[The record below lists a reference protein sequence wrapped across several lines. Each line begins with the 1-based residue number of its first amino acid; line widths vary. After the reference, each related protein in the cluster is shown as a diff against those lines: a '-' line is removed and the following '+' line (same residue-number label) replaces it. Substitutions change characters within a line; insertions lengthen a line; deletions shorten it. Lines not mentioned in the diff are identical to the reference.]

1 METEAVV
8 LSGGRGKRMGGD
20 VPKQYM
26 ELEGYPLI
34 YYTLKAF
41 EESFIEGI
49 VLVCAAGDEEYC
61 KKEIVERYGFK
72 KVKAIVCGGA
82 ERYHSVMAGIG
93 KCEANYVFI
102 HDGARIFPDE
112 EMLKRL
118 HKDVKECGACVA
130 AVPVKDT
137 IKLADEK
144 GFVADT
150 PDRSR
155 LWQVQTPQVFERGLI
170 TDCYEKLIAKEEEL
184 KAAGVNITDD
194 AMAVE
199 LFGNRKVKLTYGSY
213 ENIKITTPDDL
224 AVATEIINAGK
235 I

>member
-41 EESFIEGI
+41 EKSFIEGV

-61 KKEIVERYGFK
+61 KKDIVERYGFK

-82 ERYHSVMAGIG
+82 ERYHSVMSGLK
-93 KCEANYVFI
+93 KCEAEYVFI

-112 EMLKRL
+112 EMLNRL
-118 HKDVKECGACVA
+118 YADVRACGACVA

-137 IKLADEK
+137 IKLADEN
-144 GFVADT
+144 GFVEDT

-155 LWQVQTPQVFERGLI
+155 LWQVQTPQVFERELI

-213 ENIKITTPDDL
+213 DNIKITTPDDL